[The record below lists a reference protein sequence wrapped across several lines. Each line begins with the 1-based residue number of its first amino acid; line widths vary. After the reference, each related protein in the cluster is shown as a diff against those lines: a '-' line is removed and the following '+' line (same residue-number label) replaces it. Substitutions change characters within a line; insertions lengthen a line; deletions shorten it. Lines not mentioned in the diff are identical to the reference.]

1 MKTHMK
7 VITLLAGC
15 MLTGKLLFAQDPRF
29 GQYFTSPMTLNPAL
43 TGKGVNDW
51 RVLTNYRSQWQGE
64 GTQPFTTA
72 MLSLEKNLSVGTDKN
87 TLGIGA
93 MFLSDASNG
102 GILKNNYFSIG
113 LSYNNALDA
122 EAKHF
127 LGGGLTLAYANRI
140 LDPSKFQFGSQ
151 LGSDGY
157 QPSLPANDGVTV
169 PKKSYL
175 DVNAGISYSYHGE
188 RSGFYTGVSYFHAAR
203 PKDAAMSGSAYTI
216 DPRLSLQMGYRLATG
231 DMGNELGI
239 SSLWEKQGEYKRFTA
254 GLLYKLVLTGSA
266 LQIRSLNFG
275 IWDRVGDAVYP
286 YLGIEANDWLL
297 GFSYDV
303 ITSKIATT
311 SLQSFEI
318 SFGWQFGSARSA
330 AVKKH
335 PVIWY

>member
-1 MKTHMK
+1 
-7 VITLLAGC
+7 
-15 MLTGKLLFAQDPRF
+15 
-29 GQYFTSPMTLNPAL
+29 
-43 TGKGVNDW
+43 
-51 RVLTNYRSQWQGE
+51 
-64 GTQPFTTA
+64 
-72 MLSLEKNLSVGTDKN
+72 
-87 TLGIGA
+87 
-93 MFLSDASNG
+93 
-102 GILKNNYFSIG
+102 
-113 LSYNNALDA
+113 
-122 EAKHF
+122 
-127 LGGGLTLAYANRI
+127 
-140 LDPSKFQFGSQ
+140 
-151 LGSDGY
+151 
-157 QPSLPANDGVTV
+157 
-169 PKKSYL
+169 
-175 DVNAGISYSYHGE
+175 
-188 RSGFYTGVSYFHAAR
+188 
-203 PKDAAMSGSAYTI
+203 
-216 DPRLSLQMGYRLATG
+216 
-231 DMGNELGI
+231 MGNELGI